1 MKSGREELR
10 RGVREILEGASQDLE
25 SLMSTPVPPPGE
37 RRPHTAATEARPV
50 LRLVR
55 DPAPP
60 VPAST
65 VPPPIPEAVLPEMP
79 AALPKKG
86 VCQAY
91 FINKRCWEVSEAFCN
106 TALQVCMTRECPIYH
121 LYKDEMERRFAAK
134 FAHFW

>member
-25 SLMSTPVPPPGE
+25 SLMSTPVPPPEE
-37 RRPHTAATEARPV
+37 RR
-50 LRLVR
+50 
-55 DPAPP
+55 
-60 VPAST
+60 
-65 VPPPIPEAVLPEMP
+65 PPIPEAVLPEMP

-86 VCQAY
+86 LCQAY
-91 FINKRCWEVSEAFCN
+91 FINKRCWEVPEAFCN

-121 LYKDEMERRFAAK
+121 LYKEEMERRFAAK

>member
-25 SLMSTPVPPPGE
+25 SLMSTPVPPPEE

-55 DPAPP
+55 DPAPH
-60 VPAST
+60 VPAAT

-91 FINKRCWEVSEAFCN
+91 FINKRCWEVPEAFCN

-121 LYKDEMERRFAAK
+121 LYKEEMERRFAAK

>member
-10 RGVREILEGASQDLE
+10 RGVREILDGASQDLE
-25 SLMSTPVPPPGE
+25 SLRSTPATPPTE
-37 RRPHTAATEARPV
+37 RRPHTPSTEVRPV

-60 VPAST
+60 VPAAS

-79 AALPKKG
+79 AALPRKG

-91 FINKRCWEVSEAFCN
+91 FLSKRCWEVAEAFCN
-106 TALQVCMTRECPIYH
+106 TALHICMTRDCPIYH
-121 LYKDEMERRFAAK
+121 LYKEEMERRFAAK